1 MATHSRI
8 LVWKIS
14 QIEDSH
20 RAAKESDTTDQLST
34 YSIKEIANKA
44 LLYTRGNSAQ
54 YLYNNLNEKRI

>member
-44 LLYTRGNSAQ
+44 LLYSTMSYNQ
-54 YLYNNLNEKRI
+54 YLVITYNAK